1 MAASRIE
8 ARGWDHPPSTSREE
22 SSCAAQPATRAQALA
37 RVVPALQGPLLRF
50 LTKRTGSPE
59 EARDIIQETYVRVLS
74 VEPDDSIHAL
84 DRYLWRCALNIMNDR
99 RRSSRCRER
108 LVQVLSGRPEQFAPS
123 AETVADARERLA
135 LVGEAVHE
143 LPPRCYQAF
152 LLRIVRYLPFEDVGQ
167 EMRISSRMAKIY
179 VARTVKYL
187 RRRLDPPASERHSID
202 RTEAPVSSPVRI
214 SSPSARQLRSRV
226 ARGCGARKVVNGG
239 DQNEPIDHGAHV
251 NAAVAPRVNTA
262 LTDTAFPPS
271 GECPMKYTDATS
283 VLKALIEGHEPGSDV
298 PLPAESVVHR
308 PDVLRSLLAGVA
320 ALERV
325 AARDQRRALL
335 PDNVGRSWTADEET
349 RMAEAFKAGESP
361 ELIARNHRRTLRA
374 IEARLQRMGLLN
386 EEDRTTHGG
395 FATEV

>member
-1 MAASRIE
+1 MTASRIE
-8 ARGWDHPPSTSREE
+8 ARGWDHPPSTSTEE
-22 SSCAAQPATRAQALA
+22 SSCVAQRATRAQALA
-37 RVVPALQGPLLRF
+37 SIVPALQGPLLRF
-50 LTKRTGSPE
+50 LIKRTGSPE
-59 EARDIIQETYVRVLS
+59 EAKDIIQEAYVRVLS
-74 VEPDDSIHAL
+74 VERDDSIHAL
-84 DRYLWRCALNIMNDR
+84 DRYLWRCALNIMSDR

-108 LVQVLSGRPEQFAPS
+108 LLQVLSGKPKQFAPS
-123 AETVADARERLA
+123 AETVTDTRERLA
-135 LVGEAVHE
+135 LVSEAVHE
-143 LPPRCYQAF
+143 LQPRCYQAF
-152 LLRIVRYLPFEDVGQ
+152 VLRVIQCLPFDDVGRQ
-167 EMRISSRMAKIY
+167 MRISSRMAKIY
-179 VARTVKYL
+179 VARTLQIL
-187 RRRLDPPASERHSID
+187 RHRLDGPDRESLSVD
-202 RTEAPVSSPVRI
+202 RTMAPTSSRI
-214 SSPSARQLRSRV
+214 RFSSPSARQLRSRV
-226 ARGCGARKVVNGG
+226 ACGCGARKVVNGG

-251 NAAVAPRVNTA
+251 NATVAPRAYTT
-262 LTDTAFPPS
+262 LTDTALPPS
-271 GECPMKYTDATS
+271 GELPMKYTDATS

-361 ELIARNHRRTLRA
+361 ELIAREHRRTLRA

-395 FATEV
+395 FASEV